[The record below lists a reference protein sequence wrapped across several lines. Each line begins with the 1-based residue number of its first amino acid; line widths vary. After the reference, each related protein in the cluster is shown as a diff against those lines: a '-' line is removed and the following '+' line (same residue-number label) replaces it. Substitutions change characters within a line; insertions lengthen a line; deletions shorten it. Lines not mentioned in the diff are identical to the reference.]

1 MKTHTLR
8 FRAVNKDT
16 FQAIKIGKKKVE
28 TRAGTPKNA
37 KIKMGDTL
45 KFLCG
50 KESFEKKVVKIKHF
64 KNIKA
69 ILKEY
74 KPQEINPKLKT
85 EGETI
90 DMYYSFLNYREKIK
104 KHGLIAFELK

>member
-1 MKTHTLR
+1 MRTHILR
-8 FRAVNKDT
+8 MRAGNK
-16 FQAIKIGKKKVE
+16 KIE
-28 TRAGTPKNA
+28 TRAGTSKNT
-37 KIKMGDTL
+37 KIQIGDML
-45 KFLCG
+45 KFVCG
-50 KESFEKKVVKIKHF
+50 KESFEKKVAEIKHF

-90 DMYYSFLNYREKIK
+90 DMYYSFPNYRDKIK
-104 KHGLIAFELK
+104 KHGLVAFELK